1 MSSSSASARTSSP
14 FAQLRD
20 FLGYLA
26 TVKGDLSNITAPPF
40 LLSPRSV
47 TEMPVACAERQDL
60 FLAPAH
66 EDDPELRALLVLK
79 SFLCGLKRQGYHATT
94 VSSPGSSTTS
104 TPRSSASLSRTSSP
118 GSSEVELDSGRSASP
133 PGPRPKEALPGAKKP
148 LNAFLGELFLAK
160 FLPSD
165 QYRRRSVSSNGNRS
179 NSVGSAT
186 SSNADDDDSDATL
199 LFVEQVS
206 HHPPSTACYTYNE
219 AHGMSSEGFVAQ
231 ETSFSPTSGVKVS
244 QVGYAIVRDATHNE
258 SHLMTLPTMLLKGL
272 LTGRPY
278 PELDG
283 SCYIS
288 SSSGY
293 LATVGFFG
301 TNSFGMGKKNSFN
314 ARICN
319 IREDSSDS
327 SAAVP
332 VNKRKPIYEIS
343 GQWTGK
349 MTIKDGRTGKTI
361 EEFDVD
367 DVPLSEARVAPLEKQ
382 SPWESRR
389 AWAEVIDGI
398 RTGNMEAIA
407 RRKEQIER
415 AQRRMREVEKETGQD
430 WPRMF
435 FHNKQQATT
444 SAAVA
449 AAARQVESQSSQR
462 TSSSW
467 SPRASM
473 DSGKSFSTT
482 APAVQPP
489 PKQQPHEDKGGELS
503 ANAAEYKILARAIPD
518 ENLRTVDPT
527 RTGGVW
533 SFIGIGPAMAIL
545 RDGLHFRSVEP
556 TTELAA

>member
-1 MSSSSASARTSSP
+1 
-14 FAQLRD
+14 L
-20 FLGYLA
+20 
-26 TVKGDLSNITAPPF
+26 
-40 LLSPRSV
+40 
-47 TEMPVACAERQDL
+47 
-60 FLAPAH
+60 
-66 EDDPELRALLVLK
+66 
-79 SFLCGLKRQGYHATT
+79 
-94 VSSPGSSTTS
+94 
-104 TPRSSASLSRTSSP
+104 
-118 GSSEVELDSGRSASP
+118 
-133 PGPRPKEALPGAKKP
+133 KKP
-148 LNAFLGELFLAK
+148 LNAFLGEIFLAK

-165 QYRRRSVSSNGNRS
+165 QYRRRSVSSSGGRS

-186 SSNADDDDSDATL
+186 SSNVDDDDSDATL

-272 LTGRPY
+272 LTGHPY
-278 PELDG
+278 PEFDG

-293 LATVGFFG
+293 LATVGFHG

-314 ARICN
+314 ARLCN
-319 IREDSSDS
+319 IREEGSDS
-327 SAAVP
+327 NAVP

-361 EEFDVD
+361 EEFNVD
-367 DVPLSEARVAPLEKQ
+367 DIPLSEAQVAPLEKQ

-449 AAARQVESQSSQR
+449 AAASQVESQASR
-462 TSSSW
+462 PTSSW

-473 DSGKSFSTT
+473 DSGKSFST

-489 PKQQPHEDKGGELS
+489 PKQPHEDKGGELS
-503 ANAAEYKILARAIPD
+503 TNAAEYKILARAIPD
-518 ENLRTVDPT
+518 ESLRTIDPS

-533 SFIGIGPAMAIL
+533 SFIGIKPAMAIL

-556 TTELAA
+556 TTELAS